1 MNLHVWT
8 YFFALAALL
17 VDAMNIYGVND
28 DELSFPEA
36 VKVRDSL

>member
-8 YFFALAALL
+8 YFFALAFL

-28 DELSFPEA
+28 DEWSFPEA